1 MKLLV
6 SDYDG
11 TLHPDEQKKRYL
23 FENIEAIKEL
33 MANGHRF
40 MLSTGRNFNS
50 IKEQIDKYN
59 IPYNYLSCNDGAVL
73 FDQYDNVLNT
83 SFLNNDDVNSI
94 IKELKENNI
103 GKDIYT
109 YDYMGQNISCDQ
121 IIEIGVFYSLN
132 PKEFFTTKNKL
143 IEIMKKYTHLSLVT
157 FPGAAFIENPG
168 GKSRT
173 IKFLESKEVFDHIIT
188 VGDNKND
195 LEMLVDYQGYKIIT
209 SYPCMYFKS
218 IKTTTSVKKLVK
230 KMIK

>member
-11 TLHPDEQKKRYL
+11 TFNPDDKKKKYL
-23 FENIEAIKEL
+23 YENIEAIKEL
-33 MANGHRF
+33 MANGHKF
-40 MLSTGRNFNS
+40 MLSTGRNFYS
-50 IKEQIDKYN
+50 IKEQIDRYH

-73 FDQYDNVLNT
+73 FDQDDNVLDT
-83 SFLNNDDVNSI
+83 SYLNNDDVISI
-94 IKELKENNI
+94 LTELKGNNI

-109 YDYMGQNISCDQ
+109 YDYKGQNISGDQ
-121 IIEIGVFYSLN
+121 IIEIGIFYSLK
-132 PKEFFTTKNKL
+132 PKEFFTTKERL
-143 IEIMKKYTHLSLVT
+143 IELMRRYPHLSLTT

-173 IKFLESKEVFDHIIT
+173 IKFLESKEVFEHIVT

-195 LEMLVDYQGYKIIT
+195 LEMIIDYQGYKIIS
-209 SYPCMYFKS
+209 SYPCMYFKN